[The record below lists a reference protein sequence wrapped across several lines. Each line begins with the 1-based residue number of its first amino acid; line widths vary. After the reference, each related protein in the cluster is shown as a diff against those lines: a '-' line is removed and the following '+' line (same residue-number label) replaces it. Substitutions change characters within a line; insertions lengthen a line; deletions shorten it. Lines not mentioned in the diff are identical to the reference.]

1 MKQKNKR
8 WTRSQIVGAAIGIA
22 ACVILL
28 PLLIVNLILIVKS
41 FVSADEVPSI
51 GGITPM
57 IVLTDSMDP
66 EIKSGDLIF
75 TKAVDPESVE
85 VGDIITFF
93 DPDGN
98 GTSTVTHRV
107 VEVLREDGL
116 QFRTKGDANNTE
128 DRTPVPAENLIGVY
142 RMRLP
147 GLGQVAMFMQTTP
160 GLLVCVVVPLVLLI
174 GIDLL
179 RRRRME
185 KEQSSDREDLLAQLE
200 ALKTQIAAGADGGAG
215 AANAP
220 NQTANGA
227 QADAAA
233 AANRTANAQ
242 ADTADEPNY
251 TADVRANEADKPN
264 HTSDVRANEAD
275 KPNHTSDVQ
284 ADHTADVQSNPASA
298 DTAGTPAGSAK

>member
-1 MKQKNKR
+1 MKQKDKK

-41 FVSADEVPSI
+41 YVSEDEVPSI

-75 TKAVDPESVE
+75 TKAVDPESVA

-147 GLGQVAMFMQTTP
+147 GLGQAAMFMQTTP

-200 ALKTQIAAGADGGAG
+200 ALKAEIAAG
-215 AANAP
+215 
-220 NQTANGA
+220 T
-227 QADAAA
+227 ADAAA
-233 AANRTANAQ
+233 AEDGTAGARAAPVCSKDDTASEAPISDAANHTANAQ
-242 ADTADEPNY
+242 ADAAEEPNH
-251 TADVRANEADKPN
+251 A
-264 HTSDVRANEAD
+264 SDVRADAAD